1 MAGSQKLG
9 ERETSRPSDRGTVPS
24 AKIYQETKLSTI
36 TPHKASDH
44 VPTHEANSL
53 RHKKKK
59 HMGMYSSS
67 DEEENAKIDIKTQR
81 GLNFSSDDEGL
92 AQSASRQ
99 IKSSEQA
106 AVLAKKQEEDETK
119 RKKEDQKAKKIR
131 EDVEPAVGMDSE
143 EDHENIWQKKEA
155 VAADQKKREER
166 VPTEKREP
174 MQIFGKREDVVPEF
188 RYKNHGL
195 EGASKKSPANAHHKR
210 PFGDLFRSKQVNRE
224 KVEQPKIEEAKKEVD
239 DKQQNVVMV
248 PSAKGF
254 FSKAAQRVSL
264 PTIFSDTNVRTQ
276 SKTIRSSIADSSEN
290 ETDQGQIDENSSEDD
305 IHSQIDNHINK
316 RLAKIVAQSSVFVC
330 TGDDTKQGSPLQN
343 GYSHERLANKT
354 DLSPTPGSTEKECA
368 RERDSDDQSDHEGLA
383 WMPKTAWAEKNRKGK
398 VPVSLSKLFDGVQ
411 RSASDTGSGGLNEI
425 LGDAIQDNSKFALL
439 SPEGQNVKN
448 VSQDR
453 GKSSNARLE
462 MRGSVES
469 DEEFDVLTS
478 PSKQEIAETTLG
490 FTPARRNLFLSEGE
504 WSTRRGLV
512 HLLPYM
518 CLHNTVCVFAYYYIS
533 SVFILIHI

>member
-1 MAGSQKLG
+1 
-9 ERETSRPSDRGTVPS
+9 
-24 AKIYQETKLSTI
+24 
-36 TPHKASDH
+36 
-44 VPTHEANSL
+44 
-53 RHKKKK
+53 
-59 HMGMYSSS
+59 MGMYSSS
-67 DEEENAKIDIKTQR
+67 DEEENAKIDTKTQR
-81 GLNFSSDDEGL
+81 GLNFSSDEEGL
-92 AQSASRQ
+92 AQSASRRT
-99 IKSSEQA
+99 KSSEQA
-106 AVLAKKQEEDETK
+106 AFVAKKQEEDETK
-119 RKKEDQKAKKIR
+119 RKKEDEKAKKIR
-131 EDVEPAVGMDSE
+131 EDVEPAVGMNSE
-143 EDHENIWQKKEA
+143 EDDEKIWQKKKA
-155 VAADQKKREER
+155 VIGKREER

-174 MQIFGKREDVVPEF
+174 MQIFGKREDVVPEI
-188 RYKNHGL
+188 RYKNHENRGL

-239 DKQQNVVMV
+239 DKQQSVVMV

-254 FSKAAQRVSL
+254 FSQAAQRVSR
-264 PTIFSDTNVRTQ
+264 PTKLSDTYVRTQ
-276 SKTIRSSIADSSEN
+276 SKTIRSSMADSSEN

-316 RLAKIVAQSSVFVC
+316 RLAKIVAQSSVFVR

-343 GYSHERLANKT
+343 GYSHETLANKT

-368 RERDSDDQSDHEGLA
+368 RERASDDHEGSA
-383 WMPKTAWAEKNRKGK
+383 WTPKTALTEKNRKSK

-439 SPEGQNVKN
+439 SPEGKNVKN

-462 MRGSVES
+462 MRGDVES
-469 DEEFDVLTS
+469 DEDFDLLTS

-512 HLLPYM
+512 LILPYM
-518 CLHNTVCVFAYYYIS
+518 RPHNTVYVSAYYYIS
-533 SVFILIHI
+533 SVLILLHI